1 MINLVPRRIKRLL
14 SLGLAATLLNACENG
29 SNNGAPADT
38 SAAKKSA
45 AALIAD
51 VNGPELAGQHGL
63 RAQILAD
70 ASWETSHCARVRI
83 SNGHPFSSTS
93 TWQVVLDL
101 GLARLT
107 QISGAQVAGVSG
119 FVTLSPLSGSGHIQ
133 PVSGWH
139 EATFCA
145 SAPVG
150 ARPPVLVSV
159 ESDLQAPTSD
169 DFETGLWRVVSR
181 SSRHTMNWR
190 TGGGFNGTAF
200 TGHPSQQW
208 RLAKREDGRYTL
220 ALESQ
225 KQCLQSAIATLVL
238 GTCGTA
244 PSLWTL
250 DTLRVRSD
258 DRPALYRLRQNSVCL
273 RQNGTTA
280 PVMGA
285 CDSGAL
291 LYVEPVG
298 YGERKRTVEYELR
311 SLLLIKPSTDVQNP
325 RMIATIPADT
335 INAARA
341 AFDNH
346 LGVWF
351 SRLTDGRIKWVG
363 ESVIAS
369 PMTAVT
375 TEGGNRLPAAFTMQN
390 DVQRY
395 LPVGKYDSA
404 AVFYASGVD
413 GSGNPVP
420 GGWGWGPG
428 ISAESNYTM
437 WVTVNGGA
445 VAAHEWTSWN
455 NEPMEVFIH
464 EPMHGLDSFFHQF
477 GVALPDG
484 WLHAADE
491 NLYGRDQDGYM
502 PWYRDYLLG
511 TVIAADDTYRGYG
524 PRAFRHG
531 TPRAVAAQHVRRTVV
546 FMYGQTASGQDMF
559 LRGGIDHAAALTHMG
574 RSCTQSNMQCAIPIT
589 HRNLRNATTTPWKN
603 GDQYL
608 DWYGRES
615 AQTLISSG
623 HGLAEGTAA
632 DWTTNAWTFGNPLR
646 TVAVDGYGQE
656 PLNRFGSHYW
666 MLDVDMDCSKGFL
679 DPRDGVTRWVE
690 IKSYISNGPGWEGN
704 VAQADRPYASGNHFA
719 KCGKINKF
727 ERGSSAVQYFDF

>member
-1 MINLVPRRIKRLL
+1 MHQLLPRNFTRLL
-14 SLGLAATLLNACENG
+14 YLSLAVTLLNACQNG
-29 SNNGAPADT
+29 DSTGPT
-38 SAAKKSA
+38 ESSSAEKKSA
-45 AALIAD
+45 TALIAD
-51 VNGPELAGQHGL
+51 VNGPELPGLNGL
-63 RAQILAD
+63 RGQILAD
-70 ASWETSHCARVRI
+70 ASWESSHCARVRV
-83 SNGHPFSSTS
+83 SNHHPFSSTT
-93 TWQVVLDL
+93 TWKVVLDL
-101 GLARLT
+101 GLAQLT
-107 QISGAQVAGVSG
+107 QSSGAHIAGTTG
-119 FVTLSPLSGSGHIQ
+119 FVTLTPLSGSEHIQ

-139 EATFCA
+139 ETSFCA
-145 SAPVG
+145 SAAPG

-159 ESDLQAPTSD
+159 ESDLGAPTND
-169 DFETGLWRVVSR
+169 EFETGLWRVVSR
-181 SSRHTMNWR
+181 SSRHTMNWQS
-190 TGGGFNGTAF
+190 GGGFNGAPF

-208 RLAKREDGRYTL
+208 RLDKRDDGRYSL

-225 KQCLQSAIATLVL
+225 EQCLHSAGATLGL
-238 GTCGTA
+238 GSCGTA

-250 DTLRVRSD
+250 ETLRVRTE
-258 DRPALYRLRQNSVCL
+258 DRPAHYRLRQNAVCL
-273 RQNGTTA
+273 RQNGTSA
-280 PVMGA
+280 PAMGA

-291 LYVEPVG
+291 LYIEPVG
-298 YGERKRTVEYELR
+298 YGERKRPVEYELR

-325 RMIATIPADT
+325 RMIATIPADI
-335 INAARA
+335 INAAKV
-341 AFDNH
+341 AFGDH
-346 LGVWF
+346 LAVWF
-351 SRLTDGRIKWVG
+351 SRMTDGRIKWVG
-363 ESVIAS
+363 ENVIAS
-369 PMTAVT
+369 PMTAAT

-390 DVQRY
+390 DVQNF
-395 LPVGKYDSA
+395 LPTGKYDSA

-428 ISAESNYTM
+428 ISPESNHTM

-445 VAAHEWTSWN
+445 VPAREWTSWN

-484 WLHAADE
+484 WLHAADD

-531 TPRAVAAQHVRRTVV
+531 TPRAVAARFVQRTVV
-546 FMYGQTASGQDMF
+546 FMYGQTANGQDMF
-559 LRGGIDHAAALTHMG
+559 LRGGIDHGAALNFMG
-574 RSCTQSNMQCAIPIT
+574 KTCTQANMQCAIPIT
-589 HRNLRNATTTPWKN
+589 HRNLRNVTTAPWKS
-603 GDQYL
+603 GDKYL
-608 DWYGRES
+608 DWYGREP

-632 DWTTNAWTFGNPLR
+632 DWTTNVWTFGNPVR

-690 IKSYISNGPGWEGN
+690 IKSFISNGPGWEGN